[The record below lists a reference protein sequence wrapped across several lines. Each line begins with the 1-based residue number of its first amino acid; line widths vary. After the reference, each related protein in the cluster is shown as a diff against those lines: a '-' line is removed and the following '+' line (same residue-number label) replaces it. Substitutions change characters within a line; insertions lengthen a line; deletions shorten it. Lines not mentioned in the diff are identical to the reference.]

1 MWQDQEMVPN
11 VALNK
16 KKILD
21 AQFGVSLGCAYASVS
36 WQQDNQQTA
45 QPNEGH
51 NQEADLI
58 VQPAITLVRLLQHCN

>member
-1 MWQDQEMVPN
+1 

-21 AQFGVSLGCAYASVS
+21 AQFGVSPGCAYASLS

-45 QPNEGH
+45 Q
-51 NQEADLI
+51 A
-58 VQPAITLVRLLQHCN
+58 